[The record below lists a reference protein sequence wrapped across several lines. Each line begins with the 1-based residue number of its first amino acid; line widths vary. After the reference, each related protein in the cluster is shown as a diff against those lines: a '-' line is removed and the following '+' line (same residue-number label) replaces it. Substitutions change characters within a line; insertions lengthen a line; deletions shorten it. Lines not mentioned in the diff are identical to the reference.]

1 MRFARLLVKS
11 AFTRVLL
18 GASLLALS
26 PAVSWG
32 QSFTTQH
39 NFDPAGN
46 GGNLGFTPGG
56 GTYFLG
62 NSTDNLNNNTTPA
75 GAPLYVSGTQ
85 SYGVYNNAG
94 NSIPAVNLDFANVQL
109 TGAATLNIRLA
120 AFSTGNNAGFDS
132 NGSVSVSISPNDGT
146 PNSYSQVLRIQGSGN
161 GDGVNW
167 AFAANA
173 SSLPARGSYG
183 VTPTPNN
190 GLYTATTNITTHYT
204 QLQIALPANMTQ
216 AKVRITLTAS
226 GKTALLI
233 DDVVITSSS
242 PLPVELT
249 RFTAEAQDKGVALH
263 WITASE
269 KNSDYFEVQRS
280 TNGELFSAIGKIKGE
295 GTTSSVSTYL
305 FTDRAPVA
313 GVAYY
318 RLRQVDFDGTESYSP
333 INSVQWNSKAASFY
347 PNPSKAAITL
357 TGVSGPVHYHVYS
370 LQGQQLAV
378 GEAEGGSTVDLS
390 KVPAGV
396 YMLELLNGGKRNVQ
410 RFVRQ

>member
-1 MRFARLLVKS
+1 
-11 AFTRVLL
+11 
-18 GASLLALS
+18 
-26 PAVSWG
+26 
-32 QSFTTQH
+32 
-39 NFDPAGN
+39 
-46 GGNLGFTPGG
+46 
-56 GTYFLG
+56 
-62 NSTDNLNNNTTPA
+62 
-75 GAPLYVSGTQ
+75 
-85 SYGVYNNAG
+85 
-94 NSIPAVNLDFANVQL
+94 
-109 TGAATLNIRLA
+109 
-120 AFSTGNNAGFDS
+120 
-132 NGSVSVSISPNDGT
+132 
-146 PNSYSQVLRIQGSGN
+146 
-161 GDGVNW
+161 
-167 AFAANA
+167 
-173 SSLPARGSYG
+173 
-183 VTPTPNN
+183 
-190 GLYTATTNITTHYT
+190 
-204 QLQIALPANMTQ
+204 MTQ